1 MEDFAKAIAFEVKQE
16 IASRYF
22 GFRTRIER
30 ESENFLARLKGTGQ
44 ELDSRLRLDLCRMQF
59 LLWEPRLFCE
69 FLLLTRL
76 PREYALGLTKP
87 QSAPLVQELF
97 TAMRGKGFT
106 RWRRYHKLAT
116 NIYLSLAESIEAYY
130 EAYLDLQEE
139 HAEICEEIA
148 MFERNNDLSDILC
161 FLRNLDASDSDRSR
175 VLPSGPTVHTGTAF
189 EQDLRIPLPAPVEK
203 VLSVFKLLPPLG
215 EVDEQFTRLLKQAYA
230 HYDNSCLTNL
240 PF

>member
-1 MEDFAKAIAFEVKQE
+1 MEDFAKAIAYEVKQE

-30 ESENFLARLKGTGQ
+30 ESDDFLARLRGTGQ
-44 ELDSRLRLDLCRMQF
+44 ELDARLRLDLCRMQF

-69 FLLLTRL
+69 FLLLTGL
-76 PREYALGLTKP
+76 PKEYAFGLIKP
-87 QSAPLVQELF
+87 QAAPLVQELF
-97 TAMRGKGFT
+97 PAMRGKGFT
-106 RWRRYHKLAT
+106 RWRRFHMLAT
-116 NIYLSLAESIEAYY
+116 TIYLTLGENIAAYY

-148 MFERNNDLSDILC
+148 IFERNNDLSDILC
-161 FLRNLDASDSDRSR
+161 YLRNLDVSDSDRSR
-175 VLPSGPTVHTGTAF
+175 LLPSGPTVHAGTPF
-189 EQDLRIPLPAPVEK
+189 EQDLRIPLPVPVEK
-203 VLSVFKLLPPLG
+203 ILIVLKLLPPLG
-215 EVDEQFTRLLKQAYA
+215 EIEEQFTGLLKQAYA